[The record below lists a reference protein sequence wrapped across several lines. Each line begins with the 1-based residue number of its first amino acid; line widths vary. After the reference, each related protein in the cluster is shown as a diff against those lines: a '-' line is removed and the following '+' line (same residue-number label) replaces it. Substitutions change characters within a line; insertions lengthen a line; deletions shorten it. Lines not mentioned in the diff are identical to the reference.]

1 MQKKMLRK
9 SSLLYCLRSNENYSF
24 NLDLVACAASDR
36 IDEKGIYSQPIRF
49 QIWPP
54 SKTKFAEMHVKS
66 FKGKFPE
73 SLRIAPRTV
82 YYERKWRHPRGMI
95 ECDTFCSTPFCNHV
109 ILLTIIHSFQTH
121 PCGKGM
127 IF

>member
-73 SLRIAPRTV
+73 SLRIAPSYGLLRTEV
-82 YYERKWRHPRGMI
+82 ASSQRHDRVRYVLRP
-95 ECDTFCSTPFCNHV
+95 SV
-109 ILLTIIHSFQTH
+109 IT
-121 PCGKGM
+121 
-127 IF
+127 